1 MKRGERI
8 GIGLTIGILGVVLVS
23 TVYLELRHQTNA
35 GQRHQAQDERMRRML
50 SMLPKGFTHAQLPDP
65 DSDGAKGLG
74 LYCVQC
80 HELPMPGMHTAQ
92 EWEQVLARM
101 RLHMDERRGGM
112 LMRIMVPGEREDTA
126 ITEYLKRHALRGITP
141 EALADSNSPPAR
153 AYAQVCSTCHAL
165 PEPTLHTSKEWALT
179 VLRMKRYIE
188 DAALKLP
195 DETSMQ
201 LVRQYLARY

>member
-8 GIGLTIGILGVVLVS
+8 GIGLTIAILGAVLAS
-23 TVYLELRHQTNA
+23 TAYLEWQHQQNA
-35 GQRHQAQDERMRRML
+35 GQRQQVQDDRMRRML
-50 SMLPKGFTHAQLPDP
+50 SMLPKGFTHAQLPEP

-101 RLHMDERRGGM
+101 RLHMDEHRGGM

-126 ITEYLKRHALRGITP
+126 MTEYLKRHALRGISR
-141 EALADSNSPPAR
+141 EALADSNSPPAQ
-153 AYAQVCSTCHAL
+153 AYAEVCSTCHAL
-165 PEPTLHTSKEWALT
+165 PEPTLHTGKEWMLT

-195 DETSMQ
+195 DEASMQ